1 MSFVPLAL
9 SGQELELL
17 ITCIETPQYVD
28 LSWYIKQ
35 KTFILNLILKQV
47 SLLFQYQPIFGIQTN
62 KKDVRLKSTTPYFQ
76 ETKSYLYSLQ

>member
-9 SGQELELL
+9 FGQKLELL
-17 ITCIETPQYVD
+17 TCIETPQYVD
-28 LSWYIKQ
+28 LSWYIKE

-62 KKDVRLKSTTPYFQ
+62 KKDAL
-76 ETKSYLYSLQ
+76 LQREDN